1 MAAFALPHKG
11 ATCGPQQVSQS
22 AVEVGGHLHGYGLGF
37 AQRSNLDI
45 DRFWIDAGVIV
56 GQ

>member
-11 ATCGPQQVSQS
+11 ATCGPQRVSQS